1 MGSISKWIEY
11 VGYFIGWNYP
21 KGRGREREKSE
32 KKKNLIRAINKVYIL
47 KREILLGISFKIG
60 SFWIRYQVQYA
71 FVRQTPIKLHRSHQ
85 FTEGMSMGL
94 LDSISSNVIR
104 YHGKRGFH
112 TVKFLSI
119 SRKNSSF
126 CMKGT

>member
-47 KREILLGISFKIG
+47 KREI
-60 SFWIRYQVQYA
+60 
-71 FVRQTPIKLHRSHQ
+71 FVEYPLR
-85 FTEGMSMGL
+85 
-94 LDSISSNVIR
+94 LDLSGFDTKSNM
-104 YHGKRGFH
+104 H
-112 TVKFLSI
+112 LSG
-119 SRKNSSF
+119 RRR
-126 CMKGT
+126 